1 MAEGQAAASPET
13 VTHTRWRCVPSP
25 VSYAVCEHSGTVV
38 RACVWAELG
47 REREKE
53 ESSRTC
59 TVTTTA
65 TWHKSNRHQL
75 SMSSFSLRLLLTV
88 VAANGARALVSP
100 VGGVGA
106 LGGHTM
112 TTHRLAARPRALT
125 PSGTVAAASFS
136 PFSGC
141 ARSPAPLM
149 KGKKPKS
156 AKGGGKGGGT
166 GRKAQGQTEKAAVKE
181 RRMDEATKQFMFTI
195 LGLSKVRAYA
205 LPSALSRAPQ
215 PCS

>member
-1 MAEGQAAASPET
+1 M
-13 VTHTRWRCVPSP
+13 
-25 VSYAVCEHSGTVV
+25 
-38 RACVWAELG
+38 
-47 REREKE
+47 RERKG
-53 ESSRTC
+53 RAGR
-59 TVTTTA
+59 VTTQWPRGTKV
-65 TWHKSNRHQL
+65 TDTSL

-112 TTHRLAARPRALT
+112 TSHRLAARPRALT

-136 PFSGC
+136 RFSGC

-181 RRMDEATKQFMFTI
+181 RRLDEATKQFMFTI
-195 LGLSKVRAYA
+195 LGLSKVRREPQTQPYRPRWG
-205 LPSALSRAPQ
+205 LTRASQ
-215 PCS
+215 PL

>member
-1 MAEGQAAASPET
+1 M
-13 VTHTRWRCVPSP
+13 
-25 VSYAVCEHSGTVV
+25 
-38 RACVWAELG
+38 
-47 REREKE
+47 REK
-53 ESSRTC
+53 RKRAGR
-59 TVTTTA
+59 VTTQA
-65 TWHKSNRHQL
+65 TWHKSNSHQL

-88 VAANGARALVSP
+88 LAANGAWALVSP

-106 LGGHTM
+106 LGGHAM
-112 TTHRLAARPRALT
+112 TSHRLAARPRALT

-136 PFSGC
+136 RFSGC

-181 RRMDEATKQFMFTI
+181 RRLDEATKQFMFTI
-195 LGLSKVRAYA
+195 LGLSKVHSLTASNSS
-205 LPSALSRAPQ
+205 LIDLVGG
-215 PCS
+215 